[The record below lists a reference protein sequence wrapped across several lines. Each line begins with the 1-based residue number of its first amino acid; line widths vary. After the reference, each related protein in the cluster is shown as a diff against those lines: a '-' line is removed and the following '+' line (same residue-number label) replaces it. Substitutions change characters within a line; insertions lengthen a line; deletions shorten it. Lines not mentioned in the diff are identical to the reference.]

1 MLAGSEREGKTGV
14 RVRTLNVGT
23 MTNCLEL
30 LGSLRSLGVMKDD
43 MQRVMEAED
52 LLWRAIMGSAILNLQ
67 VRYLM

>member
-1 MLAGSEREGKTGV
+1 
-14 RVRTLNVGT
+14 
-23 MTNCLEL
+23 
-30 LGSLRSLGVMKDD
+30 MKDD